1 MTGSGPVIPNFGNA
15 SRCVTENH
23 WFCPSWVSQN
33 WHGTLEPALV
43 QHVKLTAI
51 AVSIGFAIAFLAALA
66 AYRFRRL
73 DQPIGLASDFLYTI
87 PSLALFQIL
96 VPYTGLGWL
105 TVEVGLVGYTLLILF
120 RNILAG
126 LRGVPDDVLEAGR
139 GMGLTRHQILTRIEL
154 PLALP
159 AIMAGIRIAVVT
171 AISLATVAA
180 YVTPLGLGQPIFY
193 GLQSNFTTEFI
204 ATGALAVLLAIT
216 ADLLLVGAQR
226 LLTPWAGAR
235 RAR

>member
-1 MTGSGPVIPNFGNA
+1 VIPNFGGPPGGKNGCIA
-15 SRCVTENH
+15 T
-23 WFCPSWVSQN
+23 
-33 WHGTLEPALV
+33 HGTFCWDWVTAHWGDILQPRLVEHVELTVIAVAIGLGIAFAAALV
-43 QHVKLTAI
+43 AHRLRWFETPF
-51 AVSIGFAIAFLAALA
+51 GAFSAL
-66 AYRFRRL
+66 
-73 DQPIGLASDFLYTI
+73 LYTI

-96 VPYTGLGWL
+96 VPYTGLGWT

-139 GMGLTRHQILTRIEL
+139 GMGLTRRQILTRIEL

-226 LLTPWAGAR
+226 LLTPWARAR